1 MFVESQA
8 KILVFPPDKTF
19 IVTYTGRDVS
29 VYPVLVLLVLVPHK
43 PSQDG
48 DEGSEVEECGSSR
61 EPELLQQGVMQCT
74 VMQYNVL

>member
-29 VYPVLVLLVLVPHK
+29 VYPVLPLLILVAYK

-48 DEGSEVEECGSSR
+48 HEGGEVEKCGSGR
-61 EPELLQQGVMQCT
+61 EPKLLK
-74 VMQYNVL
+74 